1 MISDTKIIEIFCN
14 LDDFM
19 KEFETVLTKNSISDS
34 SQPKKRNRK
43 SKMSKSEVMTIM
55 IIFHLKSYRNLKHF
69 YLYYVCKHMDD
80 FFPDQV
86 SYNRFV
92 ELQKKVIQPLA
103 VYLKLRGLGKCSGIS
118 FIDSTALKVSH
129 YKREKQHKV
138 FKGIAEKSYGTLG
151 WFYGFKLHLVCNDK
165 GQIID
170 FLITK
175 ANVDDRYPLKNQ
187 NFHDKIFGKI
197 YGDKGYLGKD
207 LFDKLFV
214 DGIHLVT
221 KLRKNMKKKALE
233 FMDKVYLRKRAIIE
247 SVNDVLK
254 NTCQIEHSRHRSFD
268 NFLGNLIAGLTAYS
282 FLDSKPSIKIQRFLP
297 NLGIS

>member
-1 MISDTKIIEIFCN
+1 MISDSKIIEIFCN

-19 KEFETVLTKNSISDS
+19 EEFDAVLLKNSISDTS
-34 SQPKKRNRK
+34 LPKKRNRK

-55 IIFHLKSYRNLKHF
+55 VIFHLKSHRNLKHF
-69 YLYYVCKHMDD
+69 YLYYVSKHMDD
-80 FFPDQV
+80 FFPDLV

-92 ELQKKVIQPLA
+92 ELQKSVIQPLA
-103 VYLKLRGLGKCSGIS
+103 VYLKLFGLGKCSGIS
-118 FIDSTALKVSH
+118 FIDSTALKVCH
-129 YKREKQHKV
+129 YKREKQNKV
-138 FKGIAEKSYGTLG
+138 FQGIAEKSYGTLG
-151 WFYGFKLHLVCNDK
+151 WFYGFKLHLVSNDK

-175 ANVDDRYPLKNQ
+175 ANVDDRYPLKNK

-221 KLRKNMKKKALE
+221 KLRKNMKKKALD
-233 FMDKVYLRKRAIIE
+233 FMDKIYLRKRAIIE

-282 FLDSKPSIKIQRFLP
+282 FLDKKPSIKIQRFLS
-297 NLGIS
+297 NIGIS

>member
-19 KEFETVLTKNSISDS
+19 KEFDAVLLKNSISDTS
-34 SQPKKRNRK
+34 LPKKRNRK

-55 IIFHLKSYRNLKHF
+55 VIFHLKSHRNLKHF
-69 YLYYVCKHMDD
+69 YLYYVSKHMDD
-80 FFPDQV
+80 YFPNLV

-92 ELQKKVIQPLA
+92 ELQKSVIQPLA
-103 VYLKLRGLGKCSGIS
+103 VYLKLYGLGKCSGIS
-118 FIDSTALKVSH
+118 FIDSTALKVCH
-129 YKREKQHKV
+129 YKREKQNKV
-138 FKGIAEKSYGTLG
+138 FQGIAEKSYGTLG
-151 WFYGFKLHLVCNDK
+151 WFYGFKLHLVSNDK
-165 GQIID
+165 GQIVD

-175 ANVDDRYPLKNQ
+175 ANVDDRYPLKNK

-221 KLRKNMKKKALE
+221 KLRKNMKKKALD
-233 FMDKVYLRKRAIIE
+233 FMDKIYLRKRAIIE

-297 NLGIS
+297 NLGLN

>member
-19 KEFETVLTKNSISDS
+19 KEFDAVLLKNSISDTS
-34 SQPKKRNRK
+34 LPKKRNRK

-55 IIFHLKSYRNLKHF
+55 VIFHLKSHRNLKHF
-69 YLYYVCKHMDD
+69 YLYYVSKHMNDY
-80 FFPDQV
+80 FPNLV

-92 ELQKKVIQPLA
+92 ELQKSVIQPLA
-103 VYLKLRGLGKCSGIS
+103 VYLKLFGLGKCSGIS
-118 FIDSTALKVSH
+118 FIDATALKVCH
-129 YKREKQHKV
+129 YKREKQNKV
-138 FKGIAEKSYGTLG
+138 FYGIAEKSYGTLG
-151 WFYGFKLHLVCNDK
+151 WFYGFKLHLVSNDK

-175 ANVDDRYPLKNQ
+175 ANVDDRYPLKNK

-221 KLRKNMKKKALE
+221 KLRKNMKKKALD
-233 FMDKVYLRKRAIIE
+233 FMDKIYLRKRAIIE

-297 NLGIS
+297 NIGIS

>member
-19 KEFETVLTKNSISDS
+19 KEFENVLTKHSISDA
-34 SQPKKRNRK
+34 SQIKKRQRK

-55 IIFHLKSYRNLKHF
+55 VIFHLKSYRNLKHF
-69 YLYYVCKHMDD
+69 YLYYVCKHMDG
-80 FFPDQV
+80 FFPDTV

-92 ELQKKVIQPLA
+92 ELEKTVVQPLA
-103 VYLKLRGLGKCSGIS
+103 VYLKFFGLGKCSGIS
-118 FIDSTALKVSH
+118 FIDSTALKVCH

-165 GQIID
+165 GQIVD

-175 ANVDDRYPLKNQ
+175 ANTDDRYPLKNKK
-187 NFHDKIFGKI
+187 FHDKIFGKI

-221 KLRKNMKKKALE
+221 KVRKNMKKKSLE

-254 NTCQIEHSRHRSFD
+254 NICQIEHTRHRSFD
-268 NFLGNLIAGLTAYS
+268 NFIGNLVAGLTAYS
-282 FLDSKPSIKIQRFLP
+282 FLDAKPSIKIQRFLP
-297 NLGIS
+297 NIAID

>member
-19 KEFETVLTKNSISDS
+19 KEFEVVLTKHSISDTS
-34 SQPKKRNRK
+34 LPKRRNRK

-55 IIFHLKSYRNLKHF
+55 VIFHLKSYRNLKHF
-69 YLYYVCKHMDD
+69 YLDYVCKHMTD
-80 FFPDQV
+80 FFPDCV

-92 ELQKKVIQPLA
+92 ELQKSVIQPLA
-103 VYLKLRGLGKCSGIS
+103 VYLKLFGLGKCSGIS
-118 FIDSTALKVSH
+118 FIDSTAVKVCH

-151 WFYGFKLHLVCNDK
+151 WFYGFKLHIVCNDK

-175 ANVDDRYPLKNQ
+175 ANVDDRYPLKNK
-187 NFHDKIFGKI
+187 NFHNKIFGKI

-233 FMDKVYLRKRAIIE
+233 FMDKVYLRKRAVIE

-254 NTCQIEHSRHRSFD
+254 NTCQIEHSRHRSFN
-268 NFLGNLIAGLTAYS
+268 NFIGNLIAGLTAYA
-282 FLDSKPSIKIQRFLP
+282 FLDAKPSIKIQQFLP
-297 NLGIS
+297 NIGVA

>member
-1 MISDTKIIEIFCN
+1 MLF
-14 LDDFM
+14 
-19 KEFETVLTKNSISDS
+19 
-34 SQPKKRNRK
+34 
-43 SKMSKSEVMTIM
+43 
-55 IIFHLKSYRNLKHF
+55 
-69 YLYYVCKHMDD
+69 
-80 FFPDQV
+80 
-86 SYNRFV
+86 
-92 ELQKKVIQPLA
+92 
-103 VYLKLRGLGKCSGIS
+103 GLGKCSGIS
-118 FIDSTALKVSH
+118 FIDSTALKVCH
-129 YKREKQHKV
+129 YKREKQNKV
-138 FKGIAEKSYGTLG
+138 FQGIAEKSYGTLG
-151 WFYGFKLHLVCNDK
+151 WFYGFKLHLVSNDK

-175 ANVDDRYPLKNQ
+175 ANVDDRYPLKNK

-221 KLRKNMKKKALE
+221 KLRKNMKKKALD
-233 FMDKVYLRKRAIIE
+233 FMDKIYLRKRAIIE

-282 FLDSKPSIKIQRFLP
+282 FLDKKPSIKIQRFLP
-297 NLGIS
+297 NTRIS